1 MEEFNKM
8 NEALKKIVE
17 IMDGLEIEEM
27 KQVVL
32 CTLFDVLFEEKSVE
46 VAKECLKY
54 MEEVN
59 EELGAYKKES

>member
-27 KQVVL
+27 KKVVL

-46 VAKECLKY
+46 VAKECLKN
-54 MEEVN
+54 MEEIN
-59 EELGAYKKES
+59 EKLGAYKK